1 MEELG
6 LYLQFIKTYMKSK
19 LEYKFSIVVEIF
31 ANIINIGGFYVF
43 LTVIFT
49 QVQSIKG
56 WEYYDILFL
65 VSLNWLC
72 NAISGFFFWAPSV
85 RLGEMIRTGTFD
97 TLLVRP
103 IHPLKFYIY
112 RQFQYTFIGRLLI
125 AVFFLIYSLAHL
137 SLNWTFFKAVFFFIV
152 IVSGALIHG
161 ALLIIISTTAF
172 WIVSNEDVVNFIASY
187 DGIRT
192 LIDFPLAA
200 FPSFIQVIFTFMLP
214 FAFVNYYPS
223 IYFLNKQESYSLF
236 APYLQFGS
244 PVVAALLFGVAVLLW
259 NWGLTKYNS
268 AGA

>member
-1 MEELG
+1 MSELK
-6 LYLQFIKTYMKSK
+6 LYLLFIKIYMKSK
-19 LEYKFSIVVEIF
+19 LEYKFAVAVEII

-43 LTVIFT
+43 LTVIFS
-49 QVQSIKG
+49 QVTNVKG
-56 WEYYDILFL
+56 WGYYDILFL

-103 IHPLKFYIY
+103 IHPLKFFIY

-125 AVFFLIYSLAHL
+125 AVFFLGYSLAHL
-137 SLNWTFFKAVFFFIV
+137 NLEWNVLKILFFILV
-152 IVSGALIHG
+152 IISGALIHG
-161 ALLIIISTTAF
+161 ALLIIISTTGF
-172 WIVSNEDVVNFIASY
+172 WVINNEDIVNFIASY

-200 FPSFIQVIFTFMLP
+200 FTPFIQVVFTYVLP

-223 IYFLNKQESYSLF
+223 VYFLNKQEGGFLLG
-236 APYLQFGS
+236 PYLQFGS
-244 PVVAALLFGVAVLLW
+244 PVAAVLLCGMAILLW
-259 NWGLTKYNS
+259 NFGLTKYNS